1 MMFATLDD
9 LDGQVEMLI
18 FNSAYASNEGKAD
31 VDKRVIVRGRVD
43 HKDRG
48 ETKLVVQEMEP
59 FEPTAEEIAAAGE
72 PPPDLV
78 AKKPLGSPS
87 RQGGAGIDPV
97 ILKVNARACDEALI
111 GDLKS
116 VLEHF
121 PGDAEV
127 LLEMETSAGRR
138 RLRFGAGYRVSPS
151 VALRAELDHL
161 LGPDALVA

>member
-1 MMFATLDD
+1 
-9 LDGQVEMLI
+9 MLI
-18 FNSAYASNEGKAD
+18 FNSAYASNESKAG
-31 VDKRVIVRGRVD
+31 VDKRVVVRGRVD
-43 HKDRG
+43 HKERG
-48 ETKLVVQEMEP
+48 ETKLVVQDIDP
-59 FEPTAEEIAAAGE
+59 FEPTPEEIAAAGE
-72 PPPDLV
+72 PPPELV
-78 AKKPLGSPS
+78 ARKPLRKGV
-87 RQGGAGIDPV
+87 GGIEPV
-97 ILKVNARACDEALI
+97 VLKVNARACDESLL
-111 GDLKS
+111 GDLKA